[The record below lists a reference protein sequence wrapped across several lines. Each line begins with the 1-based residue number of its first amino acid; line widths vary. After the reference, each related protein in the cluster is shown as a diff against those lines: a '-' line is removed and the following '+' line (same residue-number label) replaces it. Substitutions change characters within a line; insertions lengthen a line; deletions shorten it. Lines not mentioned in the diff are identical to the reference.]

1 MFEGLRNLYAVDDG
15 NRNIKL
21 ICNGRKLCIPS
32 RIQVGSLPLINVG
45 GGPVKGNYEYTIER
59 NGERHVFSI
68 GNELTNSVHVA
79 TDDYCFSDYNRVLV
93 YHALRDAGAKGEVD
107 IVTGLPL
114 KQFYRGRSGQVNGDL
129 LMKKEASLTQNDIY
143 ISEFENLT
151 KLGFTVASNDT
162 LAEAIASW
170 LDVVT
175 ELDEVG
181 GVSYDD
187 DLTNKNIAVVDIGG
201 RTIDITVIKDYNI
214 NAERSTTVDLGMLE
228 VRDQLK
234 DVLFDMCGEEFPI
247 PYLDRAIET
256 KTIEQFGDIID
267 ISEDLERIH
276 KELSQR
282 VATEIT
288 RVLGKGSDLARIAF
302 AGGGSVDLYQKF
314 LAELYPRN
322 GKLTDDPL
330 FTNAMGMYKFGIL
343 SMAANV

>member
-1 MFEGLRNLYAVDDG
+1 MFEGLHNLYAVDDG
-15 NRNIKL
+15 NRNIKMV
-21 ICNGRKLCIPS
+21 CKGKKLCIPS
-32 RIQVGSLPLINVG
+32 RIQVGSLPLVNVG

-59 NGERHVFSI
+59 GAERHVFSI

-79 TDDYCFSDYNRVLV
+79 TDDYCYSDYNRVLV
-93 YHALRDAGAKGEVD
+93 YHALREAGAQGEVE

-114 KQFYRGRSGQVNGDL
+114 KQFYRGRSGSINSDL
-129 LMKKEASLTQNDIY
+129 LMKKEDSLKQNDVFV
-143 ISEFENLT
+143 SSFE
-151 KLGFTVASNDT
+151 KLSKIGFTVAGNDT
-162 LAEAIASW
+162 LPEAIASW

-175 ELDEVG
+175 AFDDVG
-181 GVSYDD
+181 GVSYHNE
-187 DLTNKNIAVVDIGG
+187 LTNKNIAVVDIGG

-214 NAERSTTVDLGMLE
+214 NIERSTTVDLGMLE

-234 DVLFDMCGEEFPI
+234 DVLFDMCGEEFTI

-256 KTIEQFGDIID
+256 KSIEQFGEMID

-302 AGGGSVDLYQKF
+302 AGGGSVDLHEKY
-314 LAELYPRN
+314 LSDLYPRN
-322 GKLTDDPL
+322 GKLTEDPL
-330 FTNAMGMYKFGIL
+330 FTNATGMYKFGIL
-343 SMAANV
+343 NMAAFV